1 MEDDECECNC
11 VCSRQNTKVIL
22 MVDETWFDFFF
33 FYVEHR
39 YSYYYISALS
49 SLWNV
54 TFVMVKHLSQNTN
67 DFNLNCFELKQIDTL
82 LEFQTKP
89 QELDN
94 KLIRLFYRRAP
105 LCG

>member
-1 MEDDECECNC
+1 MNVNVTVLFVC
-11 VCSRQNTKVIL
+11 CSRQNTKVIL
-22 MVDETWFDFFF
+22 MVDETWFDLFFCVKIF
-33 FYVEHR
+33 LLLFQLYQVVKC
-39 YSYYYISALS
+39 Y
-49 SLWNV
+49 
-54 TFVMVKHLSQNTN
+54 FVMVKHLSQNTN